1 MRGASVTGGED
12 AFEPVHEAREQPG
25 LRYRLLG
32 GRRGSGKRC
41 NRCWKAVDQLQPVI
55 DGRCEFWVCRLC
67 AAEMEITNASTIDI
81 PRG

>member
-1 MRGASVTGGED
+1 MSPLVVIVLMITAVLLWTRLDPS
-12 AFEPVHEAREQPG
+12 AR
-25 LRYRLLG
+25 
-32 GRRGSGKRC
+32 GRRGGGKRC